1 MTSLAVLSMHTSPL
15 AQPGTGDGGGM
26 NVYVRELCTALAR
39 GGAQCDVFTRAWA
52 PDLPSV
58 LPVEPGL
65 RVHHVSAGPPA
76 RVGKHQLAA
85 LVPEFADA
93 VATRLEEGPWGP
105 GPPGVDAIH
114 AHYWLSGAAG
124 HILKHRLDLPLV
136 STFHTLERVKA
147 ASGASDGAD
156 DPARER
162 TEGEIIGCSDAVVAS
177 NEEEARQLVGLYGA
191 PPERVRVVAP
201 GVDHAFFAP
210 GERTQAR
217 RALAL
222 PERGPMLLFLGR
234 IQPLKGADLALGAL
248 AELEGFPDAFLVVAG
263 GPSGPAGEEEVA
275 RIRAQAERA
284 GLGGRV
290 FWYPPQAHELVSTF
304 CRAADI
310 CLVPSRTESFGLV
323 ALEAAACGVPVVAS
337 AVDGLRCVVRHGE
350 TGLLVPERSAAAFA
364 AAVGSLLSDPARAA
378 RMGAEGASGA
388 ALHTWRAAAQG
399 MEELQAELADR
410 CLVECR

>member
-39 GGAQCDVFTRAWA
+39 SGAQCDVFTRAAA

-58 LPVEPGL
+58 LPIEPGL
-65 RVHHVSAGPPA
+65 RVHHVEAGPPA
-76 RVGKHQLAA
+76 PVAKHELAA
-85 LVPEFADA
+85 LVREFADA
-93 VATRLEEGPWGP
+93 VAERLEEGPWGP

-114 AHYWLSGAAG
+114 SHYWLSGAAG

-156 DPARER
+156 DPARQR
-162 TEGEIIGCSDAVVAS
+162 TEADIIGCSDAVVAS
-177 NEEEARQLVGLYGA
+177 NDEEARQLMVLYGA

-217 RALAL
+217 RALGL
-222 PERGPMLLFLGR
+222 PEQGPMLLFLGR
-234 IQPLKGADLALGAL
+234 IQPLKGADLAVGAL
-248 AELEGFPDAFLVVAG
+248 AELGRSSDAFLVVAG

-275 RIRAQAERA
+275 RVRAQADRA
-284 GLGGRV
+284 GIGQRV
-290 FWYPPQAHELVSTF
+290 FWFPPQPHELVSTF
-304 CRAADI
+304 CRAADV

-337 AVDGLRCVVRHGE
+337 AVDGLRCVVHHGE
-350 TGLLVPERSAAAFA
+350 TGLLVPERSASAFA
-364 AAVGSLLSDPARAA
+364 AAVASLLADPVGAA
-378 RMGAEGASGA
+378 RMGARGVARA
-388 ALHTWRAAAQG
+388 ARYTWRTAAGA
-399 MEELQAELADR
+399 MEELQADLADR

>member
-1 MTSLAVLSMHTSPL
+1 MTTLAVLSMHTSPL

-39 GGAQCDVFTRAWA
+39 SGAQCDVFTRAWA

-65 RVHHVSAGPPA
+65 RVHHVEAGPPA
-76 RVGKHQLAA
+76 PVGKRELAA
-85 LVPEFADA
+85 LVPDFAEA
-93 VATRLEEGPWGP
+93 VARRLDAGPWRP

-124 HILKHRLDLPLV
+124 HILKHQLDLPLV

-162 TEGEIIGCSDAVVAS
+162 TEMEIIGCSDAVVAS
-177 NEEEARQLVGLYGA
+177 NDEEARQLMGLYDA

-217 RALAL
+217 RALGL
-222 PERGPMLLFLGR
+222 PERGRMLLFLGR
-234 IQPLKGADLALGAL
+234 IQPLKGADLAVGAL
-248 AELEGFPDAFLVVAG
+248 AELEGFDDTFLVVAG
-263 GPSGPAGEEEVA
+263 GPSGPSGQEEVA
-275 RIRAQAERA
+275 RVRAQAERA
-284 GLGGRV
+284 GIAPRV
-290 FWYPPQAHELVSTF
+290 FWFPPQPHELVSTF
-304 CRAADI
+304 CRAADV

-364 AAVGSLLSDPARAA
+364 GAVAALLADPVGAA
-378 RMGAEGASGA
+378 RMGARGVARA
-388 ALHTWRAAAQG
+388 AGYTWRAAAG
-399 MEELQAELADR
+399 AMEELQADLADR

>member
-1 MTSLAVLSMHTSPL
+1 
-15 AQPGTGDGGGM
+15 
-26 NVYVRELCTALAR
+26 
-39 GGAQCDVFTRAWA
+39 VFTRAWA

-65 RVHHVSAGPPA
+65 RVHHVEAGPLAP
-76 RVGKHQLAA
+76 VGKHEMAA

-93 VATRLEEGPWGP
+93 VARRLDAGPWWP

-156 DPARER
+156 DPARRR
-162 TEGEIIGCSDAVVAS
+162 TETEIIGCSDAVVAS
-177 NEEEARQLVGLYGA
+177 NDEEARQLVALYDA

-201 GVDHAFFAP
+201 GVDHAFFSP

-217 RALAL
+217 RALGL
-222 PERGPMLLFLGR
+222 PEQGPMLLFLGR
-234 IQPLKGADLALGAL
+234 IQPLKGADLAVGAL
-248 AELEGFPDAFLVVAG
+248 AELPGFRDAFLVVAG
-263 GPSGPAGEEEVA
+263 GPSGPAGDDEVA
-275 RIRAQAERA
+275 RIRAQAHRA
-284 GLGGRV
+284 GIGGRI
-290 FWYPPQAHELVSTF
+290 FWFPPQPHELVSRF
-304 CRAADI
+304 CRAADV

-350 TGLLVPERSAAAFA
+350 TGLLVPERTPSAFA
-364 AAVGSLLSDPARAA
+364 AAVASVLADPARAV
-378 RMGAEGASGA
+378 RMGVQGVARA
-388 ALHTWRAAAQG
+388 AGYTWRAAAG
-399 MEELQAELADR
+399 AMEELQAELADR

>member
-1 MTSLAVLSMHTSPL
+1 MTALAVLSMHTSPL

-39 GGAQCDVFTRAWA
+39 AGARCDVFTRAWA

-65 RVHHVSAGPPA
+65 RVHHVQAGPLAP
-76 RVGKHQLAA
+76 VGKHELAG
-85 LVPEFADA
+85 LVPDFADA
-93 VATRLEEGPWGP
+93 VARRLDEGPWGP
-105 GPPGVDAIH
+105 GPPGVDAVH

-156 DPARER
+156 DPARQR
-162 TEGEIIGCSDAVVAS
+162 TEAEIIGCSDAVVAS
-177 NEEEARQLVGLYGA
+177 NDEEARQLIALYGA

-217 RALAL
+217 RALGL
-222 PERGPMLLFLGR
+222 PEHGSMLLFLGR
-234 IQPLKGADLALGAL
+234 IQPLKGADLAVEAL
-248 AELEGFPDAFLVVAG
+248 AELKGFEDAFLVVAG
-263 GPSGPAGEEEVA
+263 GPSGPSGQEEVA
-275 RIRAQAERA
+275 RVRAQAEQA
-284 GLGGRV
+284 GIGRRV
-290 FWYPPQAHELVSTF
+290 LWFPPQPHELVSTF
-304 CRAADI
+304 CRAADV

-350 TGLLVPERSAAAFA
+350 TGLLVPERSASAFA
-364 AAVGSLLSDPARAA
+364 AAVGSLLADPAAAARLGARGRERAA
-378 RMGAEGASGA
+378 GY
-388 ALHTWRAAAQG
+388 TWRAAATA
-399 MEELQAELADR
+399 MEELQAELSDR

>member
-39 GGAQCDVFTRAWA
+39 SGAQCDVFTRSWA
-52 PDLPSV
+52 PELPSV
-58 LPVEPGL
+58 LPVEPGI
-65 RVHHVSAGPPA
+65 RVHHVQAGPEAP
-76 RVGKHQLAA
+76 VGKHELAA

-93 VATRLEEGPWGP
+93 VARRLDEGPWGP

-156 DPARER
+156 DPARQR
-162 TEGEIIGCSDAVVAS
+162 TEVDIIGCSDAVVAS
-177 NEEEARQLVGLYGA
+177 NDEEARQLISLYGA
-191 PPERVRVVAP
+191 PPERVRVVPP

-217 RALAL
+217 RALGL
-222 PERGPMLLFLGR
+222 PEQGRMLLFLGR
-234 IQPLKGADLALGAL
+234 IQPLKGADLAVGAL
-248 AELEGFPDAFLVVAG
+248 AELQGLPDVFLVLAG
-263 GPSGPAGEEEVA
+263 GPSGPSGADEVA
-275 RIRAQAERA
+275 RIRAQVTAA
-284 GLGGRV
+284 GLERRV
-290 FWYPPQAHELVSTF
+290 FWFPPQPHELVSTF
-304 CRAADI
+304 CRAADV

-337 AVDGLRCVVRHGE
+337 AVDGLRCVVDHGQ
-350 TGLLVPERSAAAFA
+350 TGLLVPERSAPAFA
-364 AAVGSLLSDPARAA
+364 AAVASLLVDPVRVERMGAHGAARAA
-378 RMGAEGASGA
+378 GY
-388 ALHTWRAAAQG
+388 TWRAAAQG
-399 MEELQAELADR
+399 MKDLQADLADR
-410 CLVECR
+410 RLVECR

>member
-39 GGAQCDVFTRAWA
+39 SGARCDVFTRAWA

-65 RVHHVSAGPPA
+65 RVHHVRAGPLAP
-76 RVGKHQLAA
+76 VGKQELAA

-93 VATRLEEGPWGP
+93 VASRLDEGPWGP

-147 ASGASDGAD
+147 ASGASDSAD
-156 DPARER
+156 DPARQR
-162 TEGEIIGCSDAVVAS
+162 TETEIIGCSDAVVAS
-177 NEEEARQLVGLYGA
+177 NDEEARQLMALYGA
-191 PPERVRVVAP
+191 APERVRVVAP

-210 GERTQAR
+210 GDRTQAR
-217 RALAL
+217 RALGL
-222 PERGPMLLFLGR
+222 PELGPMLLFLGR
-234 IQPLKGADLALGAL
+234 IQPLKGADLAVGAL
-248 AELEGFPDAFLVVAG
+248 AELKGFDDAFLVVAG
-263 GPSGPAGEEEVA
+263 GPSGPWGQEEVG
-275 RIRAQAERA
+275 RVRSQADAA
-284 GLGGRV
+284 GVGPRV
-290 FWYPPQAHELVSTF
+290 FWFPPQPHELVSTF
-304 CRAADI
+304 CRAADV

-350 TGLLVPERSAAAFA
+350 TGLLVPERSAPAFA
-364 AAVGSLLSDPARAA
+364 AAVQSLLSDPAGAA
-378 RMGAEGASGA
+378 RLGARGRAQA
-388 ALHTWRAAAQG
+388 AGYTWRAAAEA

-410 CLVECR
+410 RLVECR

>member
-39 GGAQCDVFTRAWA
+39 SGAQCDVFTRSSA

-65 RVHHVSAGPPA
+65 RVHHVEAGPAAP
-76 RVGKHQLAA
+76 VGKHELAA
-85 LVPEFADA
+85 LVPAFADA
-93 VATRLEEGPWGP
+93 VAERIEAGPWSP

-156 DPARER
+156 DPARAR
-162 TEGEIIGCSDAVVAS
+162 TEAEIIGCSDAVVAS
-177 NEEEARQLVGLYGA
+177 NDEEARQLMSLYGA
-191 PPERVRVVAP
+191 PPERVRVVPP

-210 GERTQAR
+210 GERSQAR
-217 RALAL
+217 RALGL
-222 PERGPMLLFLGR
+222 PPEGRMLLFLGR
-234 IQPLKGADLALGAL
+234 IQPLKGADLAVGAL
-248 AELEGFPDAFLVVAG
+248 AELDRFPDAFLVVAG
-263 GPSGPAGEEEVA
+263 GPSGPAGEVEVA
-275 RIRAQAERA
+275 RIRAQARRA
-284 GLGGRV
+284 GVERRV
-290 FWYPPQAHELVSTF
+290 FWFPPQPHELVSTF
-304 CRAADI
+304 CRAADV

-337 AVDGLRCVVRHGE
+337 AVDGLRCVVHHGE
-350 TGLLVPERSAAAFA
+350 TGLLVPERSASSFA
-364 AAVGSLLSDPARAA
+364 AAVASLLSDPVWAAGLGAR
-378 RMGAEGASGA
+378 GAEKA
-388 ALHTWRAAAQG
+388 AGYTWRAAAAG
-399 MEELQAELADR
+399 MEELQSELAER